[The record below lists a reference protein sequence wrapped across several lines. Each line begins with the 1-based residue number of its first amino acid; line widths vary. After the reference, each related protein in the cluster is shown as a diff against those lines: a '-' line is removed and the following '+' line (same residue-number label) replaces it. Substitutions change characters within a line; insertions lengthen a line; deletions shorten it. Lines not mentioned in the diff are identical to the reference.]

1 MNSRHGSKHNRSRMN
16 RPSILIAAVLIAGAF
31 AGATRAQSPYELGR
45 WKDGWI
51 AGGSAAAGLAA
62 AMLEQTPAPLTE
74 REIALLS
81 RESVN
86 RFDRSAT
93 YNYSPDAGT
102 ASDVLVGA
110 MVAAPFALLADG
122 RIRGEWRTVSM
133 MYAETMAIA
142 VILPAYGKG
151 AVDRIRPFV
160 YNPDAP
166 PDEKTTSDARK
177 AFFSRHT
184 AVAFASAAFLST
196 VYGDYHP
203 GSAAGPYIWAG
214 SMLAAAAVGVMRCES
229 GEHFPS
235 DVITGAAAGC
245 AIGYLIPRLHRSGN
259 DKMSLLP
266 VCSGSRI
273 GLALSMRI

>member
-1 MNSRHGSKHNRSRMN
+1 MNRS
-16 RPSILIAAVLIAGAF
+16 SILIAAVLLAGVF
-31 AGATRAQSPYELGR
+31 AGAIRAQSPYELDR

-51 AGGSAAAGLAA
+51 AGGSAAGGLAA
-62 AMLEQTPAPLTE
+62 ALLEQTPAPLTE

-93 YNYSPDAGT
+93 YNYSPDAGA

-110 MVAAPFALLADG
+110 MVAAPLALLIDG
-122 RIRGEWRTVSM
+122 RIRGDWRVISM

-166 PDEKTTSDARK
+166 LDEKTTSDARK

-184 AVAFASAAFLST
+184 AVAFASAAYIST

-203 GSAAGPYIWAG
+203 GSAAGPYLWAG
-214 SMLAAAAVGVMRCES
+214 SMLAAAAVGIMRCES

-235 DVITGAAAGC
+235 DVITGAAAGF
-245 AIGYLIPRLHRSGN
+245 AAGYLVPRLHRSPA
-259 DKMSLLP
+259 DRVSLLP
-266 VCSGSRI
+266 DCSGSRA
-273 GLALSMRI
+273 GVALSMRI